1 MRFSICNL
9 GCKVNAYEAESVAS
23 ILESQGWERTAFGEI
38 CDAALIFTC
47 AVTNT
52 AAAKSRKM
60 LHRIR
65 REQPEC
71 ITAVVG
77 CYAQINDGNLNE
89 ADIILGSKEKSRLPE
104 CLNRFIE
111 TRVKIREIDDLAGMP
126 FEPLLAADF
135 ENHSRA
141 YLKIQDGCNQ
151 FCSYCIIPY
160 ARGRERSMEPDMV
173 VSQIRRI
180 ASSYS
185 EVVLTGIHTGR
196 YGREYGVTLSQL
208 IERLLKETDMER
220 IRISSIEITEI
231 DDHLITLMER
241 YPERIARHLHIP
253 LQSGCDSV
261 LASMHRPYTTQQ
273 YYDKITHIRKCLGNV
288 AVSCDLMTG
297 FPGESDADHQA
308 ALAFARK
315 CGFSF
320 MHVFPYSERQGTPA
334 ATMEGAVPV
343 PVRKARAKEAIA
355 LSDELKD
362 LYAQKRL
369 GLPAVIV
376 AETYKDGYTDGYT
389 SDYISVKVKGRLPH
403 GRLVKVIPESLK
415 DHQVYAKELIEN
427 ETD

>member
-1 MRFSICNL
+1 MKFSICNL

-23 ILESQGWERTAFGEI
+23 ILESQGWERTGFGET

-65 REQPEC
+65 RQQPEC

-77 CYAQINDGNLNE
+77 CYAQINDGCLDE
-89 ADIILGSKEKSRLPE
+89 ADIILGSKEKSKLPE
-104 CLNRFIE
+104 YLNRFVSTHE
-111 TRVKIREIDDLAGMP
+111 KIREIDDLAGMP
-126 FEPLLAADF
+126 FEPLLAGDF

-160 ARGRERSMEPDMV
+160 ARGRERSMEPDLV
-173 VSQIRRI
+173 VREIRKI
-180 ASSYS
+180 AASYS

-196 YGREYGVTLSQL
+196 YGREHGVTLAQL
-208 IERLLKETDMER
+208 MERLLQETPIQR

-231 DDHLITLMER
+231 DDALISLMEQ
-241 YPERIARHLHIP
+241 YPDRIARHLHIP

-261 LASMHRPYTTQQ
+261 LAAMHRPYTTQQ
-273 YYDKITHIRKCLGNV
+273 YYDRIESIRKRLGHV

-297 FPGESDADHQA
+297 FPGESDADHKA
-308 ALAFARK
+308 ALAFAK
-315 CGFSF
+315 QCGFSF
-320 MHVFPYSERQGTPA
+320 MHVFPFSERQGTPA
-334 ATMEGAVPV
+334 AAMAGSVPV
-343 PVRKARAKEAIA
+343 SVRKERAREAIA
-355 LSDELKD
+355 LSDEMRES
-362 LYAQKRL
+362 YAKTRL
-369 GLPAVIV
+369 GIPDVIV
-376 AETYKDGYTDGYT
+376 AETYRDGYTDGYT
-389 SDYISVKVKGRLPH
+389 SDYVSVRVKGCLPH
-403 GRLVKVIPESLK
+403 GKMVKVVPESIV
-415 DHQVYAKELIEN
+415 DHQVYAKELIEH